1 MEDPP
6 PEPEEHGSGPPET
19 STAKA
24 DGRAS
29 EAKVSSLNWPDP
41 LNPEAYQGLAG
52 ELVRAIEP
60 HSESDPAALLVQM
73 LVAFGSLI
81 GRAPHFV
88 AEADK
93 HSVNLFAVIVGQ
105 TAKGRKGT
113 SFGQVRHTLSALDAE
128 WDSTRIMGGLS
139 SGEGLIWAV
148 RDEIRERAAVRE
160 KGRIV
165 RYEEVLSDPGES
177 DKRLLVFEPE
187 FARVLQAT
195 ERDSSTLSA
204 IIRQAWDTGN
214 LRILTKKQAVRATDA
229 HISIITHITRDE
241 LLRLLTDTAAGNGF
255 ANRFLWVCAR
265 RSKLL
270 PEGGR
275 LCPDELEPIIEKLR
289 TAAKFARTVGEI
301 KRDDQA
307 RAIWRDVYADL
318 SEGKPGMLGAVTS
331 RAEAQTM
338 RIACIYAL
346 LDGSAVVRAKHLLA
360 ALAAWQYCE
369 HSSQFIFGAALG
381 DATADEIFRALRDRP
396 EGMTRTEIRE
406 HFAKNKR
413 SAEIERALAVLQE
426 YGRARMVREHG
437 EQGRPTERWYTIS
450 LTP

>member
-1 MEDPP
+1 LREVFSRPAREP
-6 PEPEEHGSGPPET
+6 WASAASQPLPEP
-19 STAKA
+19 
-24 DGRAS
+24 
-29 EAKVSSLNWPDP
+29 KVFVGNWPDE
-41 LNPEAYQGLAG
+41 LNPEAYHGVAG

-60 HSESDPAALLVQM
+60 HSESDPAALLVQL

-113 SFGQVRHTLSALDAE
+113 SFGQVRHTLGALDAE
-128 WDSTRIMGGLS
+128 WESTRIMGGLA

-195 ERDSSTLSA
+195 ERDSNTLSA

-214 LRILTKKQAVRATDA
+214 LRILTKKQAARATDA

-241 LLRLLTDTAAGNGF
+241 LLRLLTDTAADNGF
-255 ANRFLWVCAR
+255 GNRFLWVCAR

-270 PEGGR
+270 PEGGN
-275 LCPDELEPIIEKLR
+275 LR
-289 TAAKFARTVGEI
+289 TEELQPVIQKLQAAATFARTVGEI

-307 RAIWRDVYADL
+307 CAIWRDVYADL

-346 LDGSAVVRAKHLLA
+346 LDRSTMLNAKHLLA
-360 ALAAWQYCE
+360 ALAVWEYCE
-369 HSSQFIFGAALG
+369 QSAQFIFGAALG
-381 DATADEIFRALRDRP
+381 DATADEIFRALRARP
-396 EGMTRTEIRE
+396 EGMTRTDIRD
-406 HFAKNKR
+406 HFAKNRR
-413 SAEIERALAVLQE
+413 SAEIERALNVLQE
-426 YGRARMVREHG
+426 YGRARMVRETS
-437 EQGRPTERWYTIS
+437 EQGRPTERWFAIS
-450 LTP
+450 VTT